1 MGVLDQVMQ
10 LKSQGMN
17 DDDIVG
23 SLQEQG
29 ISPKE
34 INDAMNQAQI
44 KNAVYSEN
52 AEYGVSPIAA
62 AAEEAPYT
70 PQTQEVS
77 QGYEQQP
84 AGQGYY
90 QEAYAPAPSIDSDT
104 IIEIANQVFSE
115 KIRKSEKIIE
125 EMNEFRALAQVK
137 IENIDERLKR
147 IEKIIDT
154 IQIKILEKVGSYG
167 EELKTTQKE
176 MTMMQDSFRKVR
188 VSTKKLKSKKSP
200 KKK

>member
-44 KNAVYSEN
+44 KNAVY
-52 AEYGVSPIAA
+52 AEDAGYEAPSPIAA
-62 AAEEAPYT
+62 AGAEESQYA
-70 PQTQEVS
+70 PQTQEIN
-77 QGYEQQP
+77 QAYEQQP

-90 QEAYAPAPSIDSDT
+90 QEAYAPAQQAIDSDT

-115 KIRKSEKIIE
+115 KTRKIEKTIDE
-125 EMNEFRALAQVK
+125 LNEFKTLGQVK
-137 IENIDERLKR
+137 IDSIDERLKR

-154 IQIKILEKVGSYG
+154 IQIKILEKIGSYG

-176 MTMMQDSFRKVR
+176 LTMMQDSFRKAR
-188 VSTKKLKSKKSP
+188 IKSKAKSS